1 MVFWILVALI
11 FILLFGIF
19 WFTASTIWE
28 ATWMSG
34 LITFLCAMLLLMIIS
49 MTPNTTKYD
58 SGEKQRRVVPSAEV
72 SSVLQEDN
80 KHVKLTVG
88 KQTML
93 VERTDI
99 DAFSSE
105 EVPEGYTLV
114 VITYEAPNTATK
126 LGDIFFTRKKPL
138 DNSISHVDIVT
149 GTNKDKKDSE

>member
-1 MVFWILVALI
+1 MVFWVLIALI
-11 FILLFGIF
+11 FILLFGMLLY
-19 WFTASTIWE
+19 SSYTIWE
-28 ATWMSG
+28 ATWIST
-34 LITFLCAMLLLMIIS
+34 LLTFLGAMLLLMIIS

-80 KHVKLTVG
+80 KHVKLIVG

-149 GTNKDKKDSE
+149 GANKDKKDSE

>member
-19 WFTASTIWE
+19 WFTSSTIWE
-28 ATWMSG
+28 ATWMSSI
-34 LITFLCAMLLLMIIS
+34 ITFLCAMLLLMIIS

-58 SGEKQRRVVPSAEV
+58 SGEKQRSVVPSAEV

-88 KQTML
+88 KRTML

-149 GTNKDKKDSE
+149 GTNKDKKDLE